1 MLIERG
7 EGGRIK
13 MKNSTRHYLL
23 LLIFISTSH
32 LFNIAAYAGDYIDDV
47 IVSPKTVEEIEDPL
61 EHGLKPKEKPDSKY
75 KKGLEELPEFL
86 RDSSLTMHFR
96 SYDFSRDTENES
108 DPDALAFGGEVRFLS
123 GLLKNT
129 FRIGASYYLSHDIH
143 EDEGEKI
150 LFLTSQGEDINTLG
164 ELYLVATVDEYSARL
179 YRQSFSL
186 PYLNKQ
192 DSRMVPNT
200 HEAYVIQYDGE
211 QLDAIAGHITQIKK
225 RNAQGFTSMAE
236 AAGAT
241 NSGKGTSMAGARY
254 YINSDTNIGAINYFT
269 DDVFNIFYSEFNYTN
284 KLTKEFSTKITT
296 QFTHQKSVG
305 ETLIGEFDTNH
316 YGLQLK
322 ASYQQMILTLA
333 ATNTGSGAAITSPF
347 GGRPGFLS
355 LMISDF
361 DRANEQGLLAGL
373 SYDFSRW
380 GLPGLSSFAKIAWG
394 KNAEDASSG
403 HNLPDLSEYNLTIDY
418 KPETSVL
425 NGLWLRLR
433 HARSDFE
440 GGAYTKDTSVILNYE
455 LLLY

>member
-1 MLIERG
+1 VREEEL
-7 EGGRIK
+7 K
-13 MKNSTRHYLL
+13 LKNSTRHYLL
-23 LLIFISTSH
+23 LLIFITTSH
-32 LFNIAAYAGDYIDDV
+32 QFNMAAYAGDYIDDV
-47 IVSPKTVEEIEDPL
+47 IVSPKTVEEIEGPL
-61 EHGLKPKEKPDSKY
+61 EHGLKLKEKLGVKY
-75 KKGLEELPEFL
+75 KKRLEELPEFL
-86 RDSSLTMHFR
+86 QDSSLTTHFR
-96 SYDFSRDTENES
+96 SYDFSRDTESES
-108 DPDALAFGGEVRFLS
+108 DPGAFAIGGEIRFLS
-123 GLLKNT
+123 GLLKDT
-129 FRIGASYYLSHDIH
+129 FRIGASYYLSHGIH
-143 EDEGEKI
+143 EDEGEQT
-150 LFLTSQGEDINTLG
+150 LLLTSGAGDINTLG
-164 ELYLVATVDEYSARL
+164 ELYLSGTVDEYSARL

-200 HEAYVIQYDGE
+200 HEAYVIQYDGK
-211 QLDAIAGHITQIKK
+211 QLDSIAGHVTKIKK
-225 RNAQGFTSMAE
+225 RDEQGFTSMAE

-241 NSGKGTSMAGARY
+241 KSSKGTFMAGARY
-254 YINSDTNIGAINYFT
+254 NINSDTNIGAINYFT
-269 DDVFNIFYSEFNYTN
+269 DDVFNIFYSEFNFTH
-284 KLTKEFSTKITT
+284 KLTKEFSTKITG

-322 ASYQQMILTLA
+322 ASYRQMILTLA

-394 KNAEDASSG
+394 NDAEDASSG
-403 HNLPDLSEYNLTIDY
+403 QNLPDLSEYNLTIDY
-418 KPETSVL
+418 KPETSLL

-440 GGAYTKDTSVILNYE
+440 GGAYTKDSRVILNYE